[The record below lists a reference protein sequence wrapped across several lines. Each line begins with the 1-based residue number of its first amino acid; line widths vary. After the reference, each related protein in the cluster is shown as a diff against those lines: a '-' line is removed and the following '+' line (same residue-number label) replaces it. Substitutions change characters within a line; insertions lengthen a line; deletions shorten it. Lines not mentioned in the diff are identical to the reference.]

1 MVDDMMLPVTFS
13 GVRPGEASLVSD
25 LIADAGLPV
34 QDLNP
39 QKFVHFI
46 VARRGDAIVGA
57 VGLEPV
63 GGDRALLR
71 SLTVME
77 GCRSQAIATR
87 LVTAIEKYARSRGVA
102 EVYLL
107 TTSAAGFFVRQGYR
121 IIERKV
127 APELIQATEEFRRI
141 CPATAV
147 CLTKFF

>member
-1 MVDDMMLPVTFS
+1 MMDDMMLPVTFS
-13 GVRPGEASLVSD
+13 GVRPGEASLVSG

-39 QKFVHFI
+39 QKLVHFI
-46 VARRGDAIVGA
+46 VARRGDAIVGT

-87 LVTAIEKYARSRGVA
+87 LVIAVEKYARSHGIA
-102 EVYLL
+102 AVYLL
-107 TTSAAGFFVRQGYR
+107 TTSAAGFFVKQGYR
-121 IIERKV
+121 IIDRKTPPDAV
-127 APELIQATEEFRRI
+127 QATEEFSRI

-147 CLTKFF
+147 CLTKSL